1 MNRKIRNKLESQN
14 GVSILFALLLM
25 MVVAMVS
32 TVIVSASLT
41 AVKRTKA
48 KKDNIQEMV
57 SLDSAALLL
66 RDEITKT
73 DGYQLTQSGNATD
86 GNRYQWSDMNE
97 DGTFTPEISQIS
109 VAYANADKPSE
120 VPSVS
125 GTFDIV
131 TSASATEEKLN
142 KSDTVR
148 VSYSLA
154 GTDNGGKVNFVL
166 TSEDGSTM
174 YVPFTISLTDN
185 RVSWV
190 YNGAGL
196 EESK

>member
-1 MNRKIRNKLESQN
+1 MNKNIRNKLESQN

-25 MVVAMVS
+25 MVAAMVS

-48 KKDNIQEMV
+48 KKDNMQEMV

-73 DGYQLTQSGNATD
+73 DGYQLIQSGNATD
-86 GNRYQWSDMNE
+86 GNRYQWNDTNE
-97 DGTFTPEISQIS
+97 GTFIPEISQIS
-109 VAYANADKPSE
+109 VAYANSD
-120 VPSVS
+120 
-125 GTFDIV
+125 T
-131 TSASATEEKLN
+131 ASATGTFEIVTAASTADGKLD
-142 KSDTVR
+142 KSDKVS
-148 VSYSLA
+148 VSYSLTA
-154 GTDNGGKVNFVL
+154 SENGGKGNFKL
-166 TSEDGSTM
+166 TSEDGATM